1 MNCEALLFD
10 PDIDEGGLIA
20 RAGDCFA
27 PRKYCVKFYPK
38 NRTESLHGF
47 LHDISLKQ
55 LPTVEVVI
63 KALDDESSSGECRFT
78 LETEEGVW
86 STISHFTIHVY
97 DEFRNKGVGTDL
109 ILCMHFIINSIDR
122 NLVKMTHSEI
132 NPEDE
137 SYFSRLLAFYR
148 RSLSNL
154 LPRRIKGHATF
165 RSIRSSD
172 RLSDGRLAPNPG
184 VVVNDLLARSEQ
196 CVLRLLQRVCRR
208 RFHFPVE
215 QISKIQQALF
225 WHGAV
230 GGEICCRGNDSFGGT
245 EEHFMAS
252 RAEAHGLA
260 VHARTRH
267 RLPGVHGIVA
277 HDTVV
282 L

>member
-1 MNCEALLFD
+1 MRLRNKSKNARRSADKAERGHMNCEALLFD

-122 NLVKMTHSEI
+122 NLVKMSS
-132 NPEDE
+132 NPLRYQQ
-137 SYFSRLLAFYR
+137 SAKSGTASQLAWY
-148 RSLSNL
+148 
-154 LPRRIKGHATF
+154 
-165 RSIRSSD
+165 
-172 RLSDGRLAPNPG
+172 PG
-184 VVVNDLLARSEQ
+184 
-196 CVLRLLQRVCRR
+196 
-208 RFHFPVE
+208 
-215 QISKIQQALF
+215 
-225 WHGAV
+225 
-230 GGEICCRGNDSFGGT
+230 
-245 EEHFMAS
+245 
-252 RAEAHGLA
+252 
-260 VHARTRH
+260 
-267 RLPGVHGIVA
+267 
-277 HDTVV
+277 
-282 L
+282 

>member
-1 MNCEALLFD
+1 MVTDTETAKQVLLRRRNTQ
-10 PDIDEGGLIA
+10 

-148 RSLSNL
+148 RSGFIIGKVGNNDRAIVERKPVCTSSSQIAFLGS
-154 LPRRIKGHATF
+154 
-165 RSIRSSD
+165 SIR
-172 RLSDGRLAPNPG
+172 
-184 VVVNDLLARSEQ
+184 DLVEAYTAATNSG
-196 CVLRLLQRVCRR
+196 QR
-208 RFHFPVE
+208 
-215 QISKIQQALF
+215 
-225 WHGAV
+225 
-230 GGEICCRGNDSFGGT
+230 
-245 EEHFMAS
+245 
-252 RAEAHGLA
+252 
-260 VHARTRH
+260 
-267 RLPGVHGIVA
+267 
-277 HDTVV
+277 
-282 L
+282 

>member
-97 DEFRNKGVGTDL
+97 DEFRNKGVG
-109 ILCMHFIINSIDR
+109 
-122 NLVKMTHSEI
+122 
-132 NPEDE
+132 
-137 SYFSRLLAFYR
+137 
-148 RSLSNL
+148 
-154 LPRRIKGHATF
+154 
-165 RSIRSSD
+165 
-172 RLSDGRLAPNPG
+172 
-184 VVVNDLLARSEQ
+184 
-196 CVLRLLQRVCRR
+196 
-208 RFHFPVE
+208 
-215 QISKIQQALF
+215 
-225 WHGAV
+225 
-230 GGEICCRGNDSFGGT
+230 
-245 EEHFMAS
+245 
-252 RAEAHGLA
+252 
-260 VHARTRH
+260 
-267 RLPGVHGIVA
+267 
-277 HDTVV
+277 
-282 L
+282 

>member
-1 MNCEALLFD
+1 MRLRNKSKNARRSADKAERGHMNCEALLFD

-38 NRTESLHGF
+38 NRTESLRGF

-148 RSLSNL
+148 RSGFIIGKVGNNDRAIVERKPVCTSSSQIAFLGS
-154 LPRRIKGHATF
+154 
-165 RSIRSSD
+165 SIR
-172 RLSDGRLAPNPG
+172 
-184 VVVNDLLARSEQ
+184 DLVEAYTAATNSG
-196 CVLRLLQRVCRR
+196 QR
-208 RFHFPVE
+208 
-215 QISKIQQALF
+215 
-225 WHGAV
+225 
-230 GGEICCRGNDSFGGT
+230 
-245 EEHFMAS
+245 
-252 RAEAHGLA
+252 
-260 VHARTRH
+260 
-267 RLPGVHGIVA
+267 
-277 HDTVV
+277 
-282 L
+282 

>member
-137 SYFSRLLAFYR
+137 SYFSRLLAF
-148 RSLSNL
+148 
-154 LPRRIKGHATF
+154 IDEAD
-165 RSIRSSD
+165 SS
-172 RLSDGRLAPNPG
+172 
-184 VVVNDLLARSEQ
+184 LARSATTIERSSSESPSAHP
-196 CVLRLLQRVCRR
+196 VPKLHFWEVAYATWSRLTPQRPTLVNGR
-208 RFHFPVE
+208 
-215 QISKIQQALF
+215 
-225 WHGAV
+225 
-230 GGEICCRGNDSFGGT
+230 DS
-245 EEHFMAS
+245 
-252 RAEAHGLA
+252 LA
-260 VHARTRH
+260 TCNYHNAYHLLSFRN
-267 RLPGVHGIVA
+267 LII
-277 HDTVV
+277 
-282 L
+282 